1 MAGDTDIFV
10 HSLSRR
16 VRSGRA
22 AMKPAALPKG
32 WPPPPLGEDEIV
44 HWRKEGPWKAYVS
57 FWVSGSSGRPHNGNL
72 HAPHD
77 TFRLCATRSL
87 PLALFLHQSL
97 PRFIDSEDGAAG
109 PVPCAPSASVHC
121 TPSISHD
128 PMTKR
133 RMAVPR
139 LSLLSSRLLL
149 SLFLHPH
156 AGLGLGSFSFF
167 SRAICSHF
175 TVL

>member
-1 MAGDTDIFV
+1 MEGVRILPACLRELRATSQSKLACASRYLS
-10 HSLSRR
+10 SLYH
-16 VRSGRA
+16 
-22 AMKPAALPKG
+22 AL
-32 WPPPPLGEDEIV
+32 
-44 HWRKEGPWKAYVS
+44 S
-57 FWVSGSSGRPHNGNL
+57 
-72 HAPHD
+72 
-77 TFRLCATRSL
+77 

-109 PVPCAPSASVHC
+109 AVPCAPSASVHC